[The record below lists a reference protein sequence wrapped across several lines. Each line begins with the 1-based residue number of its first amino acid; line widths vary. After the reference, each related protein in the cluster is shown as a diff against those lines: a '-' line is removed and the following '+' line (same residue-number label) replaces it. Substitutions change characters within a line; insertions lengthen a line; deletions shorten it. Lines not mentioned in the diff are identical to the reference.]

1 MGMKWLPKRRPKRNT
16 KAPAPRRD
24 SAYVLTLRDEAMTR
38 RWERL
43 YAMKD
48 RDFEDRVR
56 DVVIDTLISVGLA
69 EDSGEGVEP
78 LPVGMLPGAEPPR
91 SLN

>member
-1 MGMKWLPKRRPKRNT
+1 MKWLPKARPKRGA
-16 KAPAPRRD
+16 KARRD

-48 RDFEDRVR
+48 IDFEDRVR
-56 DVVIDTLISVGLA
+56 DVVTDVLISVGLVRDITD
-69 EDSGEGVEP
+69 EDDETMP
-78 LPVGMLPGAEPPR
+78 AGMLPGAEPPR

>member
-1 MGMKWLPKRRPKRNT
+1 MKWLPKRKPVNRRAAPPAKRDPVYT
-16 KAPAPRRD
+16 
-24 SAYVLTLRDEAMTR
+24 LTLRDEAMTR

-56 DVVIDTLISVGLA
+56 DVVIDTLIAVGLVA
-69 EDSGEGVEP
+69 ETEDGVET
-78 LPVGMLPGAEPPR
+78 LPPGLLPGAEPPR